1 MAYLK
6 LSLIFIKDIYLKI
19 PKIYL
24 NSLRISTLITLEIV
38 VTMVSSYLKLNQQ
51 TLGSIPLDIKHLLSG
66 INT

>member
-6 LSLIFIKDIYLKI
+6 LSSILIKYIYLKI
-19 PKIYL
+19 SKIYL
-24 NSLRISTLITLEIV
+24 NSLRISTLIILEIV
-38 VTMVSSYLKLNQQ
+38 VTMVSSDLKLNQQ